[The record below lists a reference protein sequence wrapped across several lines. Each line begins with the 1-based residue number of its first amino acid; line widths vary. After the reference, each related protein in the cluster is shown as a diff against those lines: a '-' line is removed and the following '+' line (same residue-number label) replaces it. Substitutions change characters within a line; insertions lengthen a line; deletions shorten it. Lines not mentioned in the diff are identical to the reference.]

1 MYSPERSWWS
11 GELCEGTVDWL
22 LGCTAELYTL
32 RVPSFT
38 SRGTGH
44 SFRSLTSHLAFC
56 SPPIG
61 TCRVPMPPRQYLS
74 LYHKYYHEL
83 VNLELGSDVVNMT
96 GCVIVLTGS
105 SANQYHRD
113 QKDSGTFDYLNIRYS
128 KREVAIVNFQR
139 FDSW

>member
-22 LGCTAELYTL
+22 LGCTTELYTP

-56 SPPIG
+56 SPPLLELVGCLCHRGNI
-61 TCRVPMPPRQYLS
+61 S
-74 LYHKYYHEL
+74 LYHKYDHEL
-83 VNLELGSDVVNMT
+83 VNLELGSDLVNMT

-105 SANQYHRD
+105 STKQYDRD
-113 QKDSGTFDYLNIRYS
+113 QKDSGTLDYLNIRYS
-128 KREVAIVNFQR
+128 KREVTTVNVQK
-139 FDSW
+139 FDK